1 MKPTVVISACLDG
14 FAYRY
19 NGFSVND
26 EIVNKIKSLFNL
38 VHVCPEVGIGLGVPR
53 KTIKL
58 HKVKNSVR
66 AIQDETEIDLTDE
79 LEKFAQNFLN
89 EIGEIH
95 GFILKAKSPS
105 CGVGSA
111 KIYHKGNPYGKGYG
125 IFAGVVK
132 ECLPFIPMI
141 DEGRLRNEQMMWE
154 FLTKVFMFFRF
165 TGAKKSI
172 NDLIEFHSKHKY
184 LIMSLSQKHLK
195 VLGKIIASHDGK
207 NFESVVQKYDEIFKD
222 LMMKNFRK
230 SNIANVLIHIFGHFS
245 ENLSRREK
253 EHFLKMVQKYR
264 EDKFELSGLIEILRG
279 YALRFEDEYILG
291 QYFLEPFPDAL

>member
-26 EIVNKIKSLFNL
+26 EIVDRIKSLFNL

-58 HKVKNSVR
+58 QKVKNSIR
-66 AIQDETEIDLTDE
+66 AIQDETGIDLTDE
-79 LEKFAQNFLN
+79 LEKFAKNFLN
-89 EIGEIH
+89 ELGQVH

-111 KIYHKGNPYGKGYG
+111 KVYYKDNPYGKSYG
-125 IFAGVVK
+125 IFAGIVN
-132 ECLPFIPMI
+132 EHFPFIPMI
-141 DEGRLRNEQMMWE
+141 DEGRLRNKQMMWE
-154 FLTKVFMFFRF
+154 FLTKVFMFYRF
-165 TGAKKSI
+165 TEAKKSI

-195 VLGKIIASHDGK
+195 MLGKIIASHDGK

-245 ENLSRREK
+245 ENLSGREK
-253 EHFLKMVQKYR
+253 SHFLKMVQKYR
-264 EDKFELSGLIEILRG
+264 EDKLELSGLVEILRS

-291 QYFLEPFPDAL
+291 QYFLEPFPDAG

>member
-1 MKPTVVISACLDG
+1 MKPTLVISACLDG

-58 HKVKNSVR
+58 QKVKDDIR
-66 AIQDETEIDLTDE
+66 AIQDETGMDLTDE
-79 LEKFAQNFLN
+79 LEKFAKNFLN
-89 EIGEIH
+89 NLGEVH

-111 KIYHKGNPYGKGYG
+111 KVYHRGNPYGKSYG

-132 ECLPFIPMI
+132 EYLPFVPMI
-141 DEGRLRNEQMMWE
+141 DEGRLRNRQMMWE
-154 FLTKVFMFFRF
+154 FLTKVFMFYRF
-165 TGAKKSI
+165 TNSRSSI
-172 NDLIEFHSKHKY
+172 KNLIEFHTKHKY

-195 VLGKIIASHDGK
+195 TLGSIIASHNRG
-207 NFESVVQKYDEIFKD
+207 NFEDVVARYEEVFKD
-222 LMMKNFRK
+222 LMTKSFRK
-230 SNIANVLIHIFGHFS
+230 SNIVNVLIHIFGHFS
-245 ENLSRREK
+245 ENLSKREK
-253 EHFLKMVQKYR
+253 AHFLKMVEKYR
-264 EDKFELSGLIEILRG
+264 EDKFELVGLIEVLRG

-291 QYFLEPFPDAL
+291 QYFLEPFPEAE